1 MNNLSANNLKGVF
14 TTRIILS
21 AGLLVGILD
30 ALAAVIQHFAKGG
43 KHPEKI
49 FQFIA
54 SAVFGPTALKGG
66 TGMLMAGIGFHLL
79 IAMIWTLIFFWVYTN
94 IKAIRTNWILTGI
107 GYGALVW
114 AMMTRVIVPLSKA
127 PVIPFQWKQA
137 LIGMIIIIAA
147 IGLPLAFIANRRL
160 KSSRNG

>member
-1 MNNLSANNLKGVF
+1 
-14 TTRIILS
+14 
-21 AGLLVGILD
+21 
-30 ALAAVIQHFAKGG
+30 
-43 KHPEKI
+43 
-49 FQFIA
+49 
-54 SAVFGPTALKGG
+54 
-66 TGMLMAGIGFHLL
+66 MAGIGFHLL
-79 IAMIWTLIFFWVYTN
+79 IAMIWTFIFFWVYTN
-94 IKAIRTNWILTGI
+94 IKAVRTNWILTGI

>member
-1 MNNLSANNLKGVF
+1 MYNQPTNNPKRLF

-66 TGMLMAGIGFHLL
+66 DRNADGRYWISSADRHDLDLHFLL
-79 IAMIWTLIFFWVYTN
+79 
-94 IKAIRTNWILTGI
+94 
-107 GYGALVW
+107 
-114 AMMTRVIVPLSKA
+114 
-127 PVIPFQWKQA
+127 
-137 LIGMIIIIAA
+137 
-147 IGLPLAFIANRRL
+147 GLY
-160 KSSRNG
+160 